1 MGAGRKLPLRLLVRK
16 PVRVGGRSLGTGST
30 VSWRTLGMSD
40 RKANQLVRQGFFADP
55 FRRGAA
61 PVEQDGEAELRALS
75 MAQLRELLP
84 EGAKARDKSKAIQ
97 LILDAR
103 AEDLEV
109 DPE

>member
-1 MGAGRKLPLRLLVRK
+1 MGAGRKLPLRLRVRK

-55 FRRGAA
+55 FKRGAV
-61 PVEQDGEAELRALS
+61 PVEEEAREGEAELRALS
-75 MAQLRELLP
+75 MAQLRALLP
-84 EGAKARDKSKAIQ
+84 EGAKARDKDKAVQ

-103 AEDLEV
+103 EV